1 MDAGAA
7 DIHFVIFQILVR
19 LMISIKTCNIYKH
32 CLDTQKLTLMY
43 VNADQSPKKISE
55 RIEIW

>member
-7 DIHFVIFQILVR
+7 DIHFVNFPILFR

-32 CLDTQKLTLMY
+32 CLYTQKLTLMY
-43 VNADQSPKKISE
+43 VNADQSPKKIQKG
-55 RIEIW
+55 